1 MKTKTSKG
9 IHFTYTELL
18 VITLAALAALL
29 AAFLLGRHIGIDQT
43 IKTASY
49 YSDGEDERGAFYE
62 LEFLGGRV
70 DRYYWEEEDKWYV
83 TWSFLRGHVRLG
95 NDRTTNHYR
104 YITMGDISCHPRRQI
119 IVRRMGI

>member
-18 VITLAALAALL
+18 VITLAALAVVCG
-29 AAFLLGRHIGIDQT
+29 AFMVGRHIGIDQT
-43 IKTASY
+43 IKSASY

-70 DRYYWEEEDKWYV
+70 DRYYWEEDK
-83 TWSFLRGHVRLG
+83 
-95 NDRTTNHYR
+95 
-104 YITMGDISCHPRRQI
+104 
-119 IVRRMGI
+119 